1 MTDPHPAAWRTAPDA
16 APGFGFGGSGGRAEV
31 SFGDQVDEL
40 RTHSLGW
47 LRDARVEAVREQRRW
62 RMRELAIV
70 RVLDERDAIDDSLA
84 AADGVSVREV
94 RAAVET
100 ARALES
106 LPRVAAV
113 AADGALSDGQL
124 TAVTRLADVDSDAEW
139 AERAPHCAP
148 AELQRAV
155 RARTVPT
162 VDESRR
168 RHAARAVWGRFD
180 EREGA
185 WHGGFVLP
193 DLEGSAV
200 MAVLEARAEQMRPA
214 KGDAWAPLRVRL
226 ADALVESVTGHGP
239 ERPPAR
245 AHVLVHVPVT
255 GPAEVHGVPIAH
267 ERLEQLLANA
277 SLEVEVVDG
286 DGATVAMLP
295 TTTLIPT
302 RVMRAVRTHDVHCRW
317 PGCTRT
323 TGLEIHHLVPRSWG
337 GTDDPNNLVVVCAP
351 HHRQLV
357 PHGRWALDGAPR
369 QVGALRLVP
378 ADALLGRLG
387 PDRSP
392 RGAAQARG
400 PSG

>member
-1 MTDPHPAAWRTAPDA
+1 
-16 APGFGFGGSGGRAEV
+16 
-31 SFGDQVDEL
+31 
-40 RTHSLGW
+40 
-47 LRDARVEAVREQRRW
+47 
-62 RMRELAIV
+62 MRELAIV

-84 AADGVSVREV
+84 AADGVTVREV
-94 RAAVET
+94 RATVET

-106 LPRVAAV
+106 LPRVAA
-113 AADGALSDGQL
+113 AAGAGALSDGQL
-124 TAVTRLADVDSDAEW
+124 TAVTRLADVHSDAEW

-155 RARTVPT
+155 RVRAVPT

-168 RHAARAVWGRFD
+168 RHAARAAWGRFD

-200 MAVLEARAEQMRPA
+200 MAVLEARAERMRPA
-214 KGDAWAPLRVRL
+214 KGAPWAPLRTRL
-226 ADALVESVTGHGP
+226 ADALVEVVTGSGP
-239 ERPPAR
+239 ERPVGR
-245 AHVLVHVPVT
+245 AHVLVHVPVG

-277 SLEVEVVDG
+277 SLEIEVVDR
-286 DGATVAMLP
+286 DGTTVGMVP

-317 PGCTRT
+317 PGCTST

-369 QVGALRLVP
+369 RVGALRLVP
-378 ADALLGRLG
+378 ADDLLGRT
-387 PDRSP
+387 DAHVHRRSRGVSHPPPTMSVHP
-392 RGAAQARG
+392 RSSTQRTRG
-400 PSG
+400 DPSRGGRP